1 MGMTNDINFEEMA
14 TKDLNVHREEEK
26 TGVMK
31 VRKKPVEVEAIQ
43 WKGNNLSEVGPFVTN
58 GQLYVESSAYD
69 SFVVHLSIQTLEGK
83 MTVNE
88 GDWIIRGVKGEY
100 YPCKPDIFEETY
112 EIVGEAE

>member
-14 TKDLNVHREEEK
+14 TKELNVHRADGK
-26 TGVMK
+26 TEIVK
-31 VRKKPVEVEAIQ
+31 AQKKPVVIEAIQ
-43 WKGNNLSEVGPFVTN
+43 WTGDN
-58 GQLYVESSAYD
+58 GDAIREFMKDNKPDIVADVDVKVLIHTMEGTMEASS
-69 SFVVHLSIQTLEGK
+69 
-83 MTVNE
+83 